1 MSSATILKNIRENEA
16 RQIAQQL
23 EASNFAGAPEEGN
36 DAALARDLEQ
46 WKAQDVSYLR
56 AQNEAQR
63 EQIEGAYRATQARLS
78 AAKEQ
83 IKDRSA
89 LEAAQQNQADATEGE
104 RLALAMQTLTDTFP
118 PNWTADTLPMDKL
131 KTLTQLR
138 QRVQRQAE
146 LQGLPGLQDGVLE
159 SGGPLSPA
167 NRLAMTQQTQV
178 QARPETFPDG
188 SLYQLKNLPDG
199 QMEVQLVTGERFV
212 GDPITVTQKLA
223 ESKVHTT
230 VWARQKVAEAQAQP
244 MQVDQQQQPMQL
256 DQQQQQISPPTQQG
270 TSIADYWAQEQATA
284 LARQFGFS
292 DKNEML
298 AWGES
303 VNRRMETVSQYEDDR
318 LAMNFA
324 TRCPEFPGTP
334 EASDALVS
342 IVQANGWQYNVDSLQ
357 AAHLLAVQN
366 HVYTPLNAEAQAAA
380 NGHVT
385 QPSRPGAPPM
395 LQGSNPEIT
404 HAVPNPF
411 EMPLQDLRKAAI
423 RQQLEAN
430 GPNYR

>member
-1 MSSATILKNIRENEA
+1 
-16 RQIAQQL
+16 
-23 EASNFAGAPEEGN
+23 
-36 DAALARDLEQ
+36 
-46 WKAQDVSYLR
+46 
-56 AQNEAQR
+56 
-63 EQIEGAYRATQARLS
+63 
-78 AAKEQ
+78 
-83 IKDRSA
+83 
-89 LEAAQQNQADATEGE
+89 
-104 RLALAMQTLTDTFP
+104 
-118 PNWTADTLPMDKL
+118 MDKL
-131 KTLTQLR
+131 QTLDAIFASECR
-138 QRVQRQAE
+138 WQRLA
-146 LQGLPGLQDGVLE
+146 GLPGLADGVLE

-244 MQVDQQQQPMQL
+244 QQIEQSQPTQFDQQQQP
-256 DQQQQQISPPTQQG
+256 ITEPTQQG

-298 AWGES
+298 AWGQ
-303 VNRRMETVSQYEDDR
+303 NINQKMETVAQYEDDR

-324 TRCPEFPGTP
+324 ARCPDFPGST

-342 IVQANGWQYNVDSLQ
+342 IVQANGWDYNVDSLQ

-385 QPSRPGAPPM
+385 QLSRPSAPPR
-395 LQGSNPEIT
+395 LRGQQPGDHTRSFESLR
-404 HAVPNPF
+404 HADTRSTQSGDP
-411 EMPLQDLRKAAI
+411 AAT
-423 RQQLEAN
+423 RS
-430 GPNYR
+430 